1 MARRV
6 AIRWEGGGVTGR
18 WRRPRQARGPA
29 VLLAHGAGAGQ
40 DHPALVG
47 IRDGLAGL
55 GHPVLTFN
63 YPYMEERAQRGT
75 RRPPDRPARLLEC
88 HRAAA
93 SWLRR
98 RFETVALAGRSMGGR
113 MSTIL
118 AAEGEPCA
126 GVVAFS
132 YPLHPAGRPEKLR
145 VEHLPQVAVPMLFI
159 TGSRDR
165 LAHPLLIDRHLRPLP
180 QATVEI
186 IPDADHSLAVPRRAG
201 RTSQQVREE
210 AAAFAS
216 RWIKELPGQRRGQ
229 VGLEP

>member
-1 MARRV
+1 MARRAV
-6 AIRWEGGGVTGR
+6 IKWEGGRVTGR
-18 WRRPRQARGPA
+18 WRSPSPARGTA

-40 DHPALVG
+40 DHPLLAG
-47 IRDGLAGL
+47 IRDGLARL

-63 YPYMEERAQRGT
+63 YPYMEEREQRGT

-98 RFETVALAGRSMGGR
+98 RFGTMALAGRSMGGR

-145 VEHLPQVAVPMLFI
+145 TDHLPQAAVPMLFI
-159 TGSRDR
+159 TGSRDP
-165 LAHPLLIDRHLRPLP
+165 LALPLMIDRHLRPLP
-180 QATVEI
+180 RAAVEI
-186 IPDADHSLAVPRRAG
+186 IPDADHSLAVPRRTG
-201 RTSQQVREE
+201 RTSEQVREE
-210 AAAFAS
+210 AVAFAS
-216 RWIKELPGQRRGQ
+216 RWINELPPG
-229 VGLEP
+229 